1 LKRIKNLSCLQN
13 KFLSNLARKKMSSD
27 FPTHAESLKLQ
38 TDIRG
43 KKTMNILTQT
53 TDDGWWVLPI
63 QFVLREPDQ
72 VVHTD

>member
-1 LKRIKNLSCLQN
+1 
-13 KFLSNLARKKMSSD
+13 MSSD